1 MTPPPFRRRSS
12 EGENVKQ
19 IRKRLTYANVM
30 SSLAVFL
37 VLGGAAFAAAKL
49 PKNSVGTKQ
58 LKNNA
63 VTAAKIKNEAVSG
76 AKIKAG
82 AVDGTKLVDGSVS
95 NGKLADGSVSTGKL
109 ADGSVSNGKL
119 ANNAVT
125 SGKIADG
132 SVGSG
137 KLADAAVTGSKIAN
151 GSATQSKLGADVVA
165 PRAIAHVEINGS
177 EEPFIGS
184 SQGEG
189 VISVAQG
196 TVKGFYCFQLGF
208 TPTAMQITDLIKGH
222 FDFGVGEPGAS
233 FLVCPSGVE
242 ASVIMV
248 KSENGLAD
256 SSPQA
261 FTIAFY

>member
-1 MTPPPFRRRSS
+1 
-12 EGENVKQ
+12 VKQ
-19 IRKRLTYANVM
+19 IHKRLTYANVM
-30 SSLAVFL
+30 SSIAVFL
-37 VLGGAAFAAAKL
+37 VLGGAAFAATVL
-49 PKNSVGTKQ
+49 PKNTVGTKQ
-58 LKNNA
+58 LKKNA

-76 AKIKAG
+76 AKLKVG
-82 AVDGTKLVDGSVS
+82 SVDGTKVVDGSVTS
-95 NGKLADGSVSTGKL
+95 AKIADNAVTSGKIAD
-109 ADGSVSNGKL
+109 
-119 ANNAVT
+119 NAVT

-132 SVGSG
+132 SVGTG
-137 KLADAAVTGSKIAN
+137 KIGEAAVTGSKIAN

-165 PRAIAHVEINGS
+165 PRAIAHVEINGA
-177 EEPFIGS
+177 EEPFIAS
-184 SQGEG
+184 SQGQG

-196 TVKGFYCFQLGF
+196 TIKGFYCFQLGF